1 MDHHAPNLKVVARLD
16 AKHRTVLVGRA
27 QLYVA
32 IRLVREVE
40 VFHRKLAIPKR
51 HDNRA
56 VASLDSAVNDN
67 AVAIEDAGVF
77 HRVAVDVAIERG
89 LGMLD
94 VIFVEIEALVL
105 IIVGRRRETRPDRRV
120 LQGKVGGK
128 RAFYDLIYE
137 CGKKV
142 KETFMEEIIKN
153 LD

>member
-16 AKHRTVLVGRA
+16 AKHRIVLVGRA

-40 VFHRKLAIPKR
+40 VFHRKLAVPKR

-67 AVAIEDAGVF
+67 AVAIEDAGIF
-77 HRVAVDVAIERG
+77 HRVAVNIAIERG

-105 IIVGRRRETRPDRRV
+105 IIVGRRRETRPDRSV
-120 LQGKVGGK
+120 LQSKVGGK
-128 RAFYDLIYE
+128 RAFYDFDVSHKYILLFE
-137 CGKKV
+137 
-142 KETFMEEIIKN
+142 
-153 LD
+153 